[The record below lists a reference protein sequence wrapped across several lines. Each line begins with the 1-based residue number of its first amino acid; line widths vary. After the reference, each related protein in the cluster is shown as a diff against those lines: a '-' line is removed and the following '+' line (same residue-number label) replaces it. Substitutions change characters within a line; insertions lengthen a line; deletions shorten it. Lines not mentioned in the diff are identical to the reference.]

1 MKLLPPEPSN
11 VHWYTATGES
21 AHDADL
27 RRARKERL
35 YPSVTSVLQIKAKPG
50 LDAWK
55 RQEAILAA
63 LTLPRL
69 DGESEQDFASRVVVD
84 MDATGSKAAAIGTA
98 IHAYAE
104 GLTGG
109 ENIEP
114 PKGYEA
120 ICAAL
125 RCWIEENL
133 EGGVAEST
141 MVSEEYGY
149 AGRQDWTGI
158 FSNGKYGILDFKTQN
173 VKPGKKPVFYPE
185 HCYQLA
191 AYAEGKPM
199 EMVNLIIGVNHDN
212 PIIAEKRWTIEEA
225 ENGWAIFK
233 HCLAIWQLE
242 RGYDP
247 RRAQD

>member
-1 MKLLPPEPSN
+1 MKLIPGNEPSA
-11 VHWYTATGES
+11 HWYTASGES

-69 DGESEQDFASRVVVD
+69 PGESEQDFAARVSVD
-84 MDATGSKAAAIGTA
+84 MDATGSKAAAIGTM

-109 ENIEP
+109 ETVP
-114 PKGYEA
+114 VPSGYEKVCQLLA
-120 ICAAL
+120 
-125 RCWIEENL
+125 CWISENL
-133 EGGVAEST
+133 GSGVAEST
-141 MVSEEYGY
+141 MVSDDYGY
-149 AGRQDWTGI
+149 AGRQDWAGTFAG
-158 FSNGKYGILDFKTQN
+158 GKYGILDFKTQN

-199 EMVNLIIGVNHDN
+199 ELVNVIIGVHPEN
-212 PIIAEKRWTIEEA
+212 PVIAEKRWTVEEA
-225 ENGWAIFK
+225 ENGWSIFR

-247 RRAQD
+247 RKEAD